1 MIVDQVF
8 AIPSHGAMTRWGIYH
23 KNYTKEQIN
32 VMIPLEDGN
41 NVFKENL

>member
-8 AIPSHGAMTRWGIYH
+8 AIPSYGAITRWGIYR
-23 KNYTKEQIN
+23 KNLTKEQIN

-41 NVFKENL
+41 NVLKKNL